1 MAANLEVKKKFLEDF
16 QEYCSLK
23 GISKVSAKRMI
34 DAYSELP
41 IFGELIDASRPL
53 SVPSLKD
60 SENRILNNYY
70 WNYIIDIQCFERL
83 KVYKLGISLGEYV
96 NQLLSKII
104 SKIDDE
110 KEVYKITHTIKGV
123 DDPMLKGARIA
134 NARCELC
141 NILWNMGYKDIIKV
155 MIYEFNRW
163 LLKKI
168 TRMSRPIA
176 YILCKC
182 SIRVSEDIASSFI
195 RNGGVV
201 FLKPSECEEYGYD
214 TVLEHEGVHLL
225 CGHVSRGIIDTCR
238 RNAFE
243 RITREYPNTG
253 FKYILLNEELKE
265 ERKLKENGNSVFDR

>member
-1 MAANLEVKKKFLEDF
+1 MAANLEIKKKFLKDF

-23 GISKVSAKRMI
+23 GISKISAKRMM
-34 DAYSELP
+34 DAYNELP
-41 IFGELIDASRPL
+41 IFGELIDASKPL

-104 SKIDDE
+104 SKIDDK
-110 KEVYKITHTIKGV
+110 KEVYKITHTIKGI
-123 DDPMLKGARIA
+123 DDSMLKGVRIA

-141 NILWNMGYKDIIKV
+141 NILWNMGYKDIIKE
-155 MIYEFNRW
+155 MMSKCNQW

-182 SIRVSEDIASSFI
+182 IIKVSENIASSFI
-195 RNGGVV
+195 RNGGEVI
-201 FLKPSECEEYGYD
+201 LKPSECEEYGYD
-214 TVLEHEGVHLL
+214 AVLEHEGVHFL
-225 CGHVSRGIIDTCR
+225 CGHISRGIIDACR

-265 ERKLKENGNSVFDR
+265 RKKEKADGNSILNR

>member
-1 MAANLEVKKKFLEDF
+1 MAANLKKKFLEDF
-16 QEYCSLK
+16 EEYCSLK
-23 GISKVSAKRMI
+23 KISKVSMNRMI
-34 DAYSELP
+34 AAYKELP
-41 IFGELIDASRPL
+41 LFEEPIDASKPL
-53 SVPSLKD
+53 SAPSLVSNEVD
-60 SENRILNNYY
+60 ILNNYY

-104 SKIDDE
+104 SKIDDGM
-110 KEVYKITHTIKGV
+110 EVYKIVHMIKGV
-123 DDPMLKGARIA
+123 DDSMLKGARIA

-141 NILWNMGYKDIIKV
+141 NILWNMGYKDIINV
-155 MIYEFNRW
+155 MIYKFNQW
-163 LLKKI
+163 ALKKI

-225 CGHVSRGIIDTCR
+225 CGHISRGIIDICR

-243 RITREYPNTG
+243 RIAREYPNTG

-265 ERKLKENGNSVFDR
+265 RKKEKSGNSLLDRK